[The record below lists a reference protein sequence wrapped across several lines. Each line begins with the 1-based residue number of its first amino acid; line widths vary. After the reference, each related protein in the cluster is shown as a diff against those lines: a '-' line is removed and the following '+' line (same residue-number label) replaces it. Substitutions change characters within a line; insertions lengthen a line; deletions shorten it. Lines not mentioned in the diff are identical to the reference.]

1 MTENTGRPYEI
12 RSMVRSMVQSMIRIV
27 VQSMIRIVVQSM
39 IRTRGLIMVQGME
52 LKSESGNP
60 GTGRNC

>member
-27 VQSMIRIVVQSM
+27 VQSMIR
-39 IRTRGLIMVQGME
+39 TRGLIMVQGME
-52 LKSESGNP
+52 LKFEPGNP
-60 GTGRNC
+60 DAGRKC